1 RHCRPNLCRSRPS
14 KKGSGR
20 SAYSASARI
29 AVPQFCSLARL
40 LATAMDA
47 GQGPDS
53 DDYFKATGR
62 NASCDVETRV
72 QKLNFLS
79 TSRSPSAQKDQQDGR
94 EPQAAKA
101 KKDKKSKPEQDEE
114 AHVLG
119 AWLQDEHVLE
129 LLKIHAGGK
138 KKKDNTGSI
147 YTTSQSE

>member
-1 RHCRPNLCRSRPS
+1 
-14 KKGSGR
+14 
-20 SAYSASARI
+20 
-29 AVPQFCSLARL
+29 
-40 LATAMDA
+40 MDA
-47 GQGPDS
+47 AQGPDS

-79 TSRSPSAQKDQQDGR
+79 TSRSPSAQKDQPDGR

-101 KKDKKSKPEQDEE
+101 KKDKKSKPEEDVE

-147 YTTSQSE
+147 YTTSQSEVAQREAKGLNPKALNPKHLNPIDPKPLNPIDPKP

>member
-1 RHCRPNLCRSRPS
+1 
-14 KKGSGR
+14 
-20 SAYSASARI
+20 
-29 AVPQFCSLARL
+29 
-40 LATAMDA
+40 MDA
-47 GQGPDS
+47 AQGPDS

-79 TSRSPSAQKDQQDGR
+79 TSAQKDQPDGR

-101 KKDKKSKPEQDEE
+101 KKDKKSKPEE
-114 AHVLG
+114 
-119 AWLQDEHVLE
+119 DEHVLE

-147 YTTSQSE
+147 YTTSQSEIGMYWRRDVPQVRDVADGRLCRPERAHRMDSDVLP